1 MAREHDD
8 RRWTGNPRR
17 WPNLT
22 AVPHDRAVARTAS
35 ESVAE
40 QIRAQIATGALKPGD
55 MLPSETALLEIYA
68 VARPTMREALRI
80 LESDGLVSILRGI
93 NGGAQVRE
101 PDIATLARRA
111 GLHLQLR
118 GTHLEALTEAQRL
131 IQPGAAALAAA
142 RRDPDDLSRLRA
154 CVAAIARCDDLE
166 TYADLAADFLRLLLE
181 ASGNQILSLFSGLID
196 QLLHDELRQWLVT
209 HAQDKKSELLD
220 FAVSQYGELIDLIAS
235 GDADGAEVFWR
246 EHLRITT
253 LPAAS
258 EAFAERLEVYPARRR
273 GKAKPRPRTATPRP

>member
-1 MAREHDD
+1 M
-8 RRWTGNPRR
+8 PRT
-17 WPNLT
+17 P
-22 AVPHDRAVARTAS
+22 AVARTAS

-40 QIRAQIATGALKPGD
+40 QIRGQIATGALKPGD

-101 PDIATLARRA
+101 PDLATLARRA

-131 IQPGAAALAAA
+131 VQPGAAALAAV
-142 RRDPDDLSRLRA
+142 RRDPEDVARLRK
-154 CVAAIARCDDLE
+154 CVEDIAECEDVGS
-166 TYADLAADFLRLLLE
+166 YADLAADFLHLLLE

-196 QLLHDELRQWLVT
+196 QLLHDELRRYLLINAENQ
-209 HAQDKKSELLD
+209 KEELLA
-220 FAVSQYGELIDLIAS
+220 FAVIQYGELIDLIES
-235 GDADGAEVFWR
+235 GDADGAETFWR

-253 LPAAS
+253 LPA
-258 EAFAERLEVYPARRR
+258 EATRLLERLEVYPPRRRR
-273 GKAKPRPRTATPRP
+273 GGPRALSKP

>member
-1 MAREHDD
+1 MPQ
-8 RRWTGNPRR
+8 N
-17 WPNLT
+17 
-22 AVPHDRAVARTAS
+22 RAVARTAS

-55 MLPSETALLEIYA
+55 MLPSETALLEIYS

-101 PDIATLARRA
+101 PDLATLARRA

-131 IQPGAAALAAA
+131 IQPGAVALAAV
-142 RRDPDDLSRLRA
+142 RRDPADLARLRS
-154 CVAAIARCDDLE
+154 CVDSIAECDDLE
-166 TYADLAADFLRLLLE
+166 RYGDLAADFLRLLIE

-196 QLLHDELRQWLVT
+196 QLLHDELRRWLLT
-209 HAQDKKSELLD
+209 NALDQKSELLT
-220 FAVSQYGELIDLIAS
+220 FAV
-235 GDADGAEVFWR
+235 WR
-246 EHLRITT
+246 EHLRMTT
-253 LPAAS
+253 HPAAL
-258 EAFAERLEVYPARRR
+258 ELPPERLEVYPARHR
-273 GKAKPRPRTATPRP
+273 GRTKTQSKA